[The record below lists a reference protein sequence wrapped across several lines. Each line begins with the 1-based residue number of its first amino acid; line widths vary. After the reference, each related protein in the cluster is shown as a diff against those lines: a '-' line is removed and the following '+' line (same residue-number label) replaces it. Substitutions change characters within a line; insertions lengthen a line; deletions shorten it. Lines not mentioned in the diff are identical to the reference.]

1 MRKFIVMLLAC
12 LMIVSFALADDLSS
26 MTIDELRQLQNE
38 INAEI
43 RSRPEWKE
51 VTIPSGTWIVGKDIP
66 AGEYCIKI
74 GKEGF
79 YVSVK
84 RPNKYGTTDLIVN
97 QGITSENK
105 IMGRVELYNDDIVN
119 IEHGKAVFAPAIS
132 LGF

>member
-1 MRKFIVMLLAC
+1 MKKFLLLLLAG
-12 LMIVSFALADDLSS
+12 LLIVSSAFADDLSS

-51 VTIPSGTWIVGKDIP
+51 VEVPSGTWVVGKDIP
-66 AGEYCIKI
+66 AGEYSIKM

-97 QGITSENK
+97 QGITSDDA
-105 IMGRVELYNDDIVN
+105 MVGRVDLQNNDIV
-119 IEHGKAVFAPAIS
+119 EVKHGKAVFAPAVS